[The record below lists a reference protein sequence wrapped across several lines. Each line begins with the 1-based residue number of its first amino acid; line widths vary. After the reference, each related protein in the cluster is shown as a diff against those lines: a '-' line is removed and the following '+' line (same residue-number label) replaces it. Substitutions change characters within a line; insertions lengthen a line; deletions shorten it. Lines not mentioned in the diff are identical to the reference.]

1 MEWREQ
7 LCIHFFK
14 RCVLGWSLVVLHLF
28 VCPMPQ
34 IFCTDHRNFGTIQQ
48 LDLELWGVH
57 LWKDVSIYGE
67 YVMSFVSFGLRY
79 LSAATASRS
88 VVGKTRPFM
97 MPHLHDNTD
106 QRVHFETFRIFS
118 CIQWMIWYNWY
129 GFVSLSQNQYHPKKS
144 SSNINRPLSG
154 LIPPKKI
161 NPLSMNPILKYS
173 EPPTT
178 LQKWLPTHPFH
189 ARHVVLPS
197 EHPCVMVQQRWEVAE
212 PLGCWEGG
220 NI

>member
-28 VCPMPQ
+28 VRPMPQ

-48 LDLELWGVH
+48 LELELWGVH

-67 YVMSFVSFGLRY
+67 YVMSFVSFALRY

-88 VVGKTRPFM
+88 VVGKARPFM

-106 QRVHFETFRIFS
+106 QRVHFETFLFS
-118 CIQWMIWYNWY
+118 PVFNGWSGTTSM
-129 GFVSLSQNQYHPKKS
+129 GLSVCLK
-144 SSNINRPLSG
+144 INS
-154 LIPPKKI
+154 PKKI
-161 NPLSMNPILKYS
+161 QFQHSS
-173 EPPTT
+173 PPS
-178 LQKWLPTHPFH
+178 
-189 ARHVVLPS
+189 VD
-197 EHPCVMVQQRWEVAE
+197 
-212 PLGCWEGG
+212 
-220 NI
+220 